1 MFLPDGVGVTS
12 GSSAPTPVEV
22 YAVYEGVDTG
32 IEHGRH
38 VDKVVHQ
45 SGHLQYV
52 SKGRVKKKSKKGMWR
67 GGKLTLLRN
76 FLHLFSYF
84 EPLPK

>member
-1 MFLPDGVGVTS
+1 MFLPEGVGVTS
-12 GSSAPTPVEV
+12 GSPAPTPVEV

-45 SGHLQYV
+45 SGHLQ
-52 SKGRVKKKSKKGMWR
+52 
-67 GGKLTLLRN
+67 
-76 FLHLFSYF
+76 
-84 EPLPK
+84 